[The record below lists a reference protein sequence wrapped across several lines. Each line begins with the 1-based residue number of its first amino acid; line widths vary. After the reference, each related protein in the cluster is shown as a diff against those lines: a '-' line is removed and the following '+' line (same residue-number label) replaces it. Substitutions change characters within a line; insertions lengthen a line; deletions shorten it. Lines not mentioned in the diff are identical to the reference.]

1 MFQILVTDDDKNI
14 RRYLCAVLTAAG
26 YKTRSAASAMEA
38 LELMEEYTPDLLI
51 LDIMMP
57 GMDGYALTNLLRECH
72 SDLPIL
78 MLTAKQLPENI
89 KQGFLVGT
97 DDYMTKPVDE
107 EEMLLRIKALL
118 RRSRIVHEQKL
129 SIGNTILD
137 YKTRTVYED
146 GKEYQ
151 LPQKEFSLLFKLLSY
166 PNQIFTRLQLL
177 EDVWGTRSES
187 TESTVSV
194 HINRLRKRFE
204 NNKDFSIVTLRGLGY
219 KAQIQEDQ

>member
-38 LELMEEYTPDLLI
+38 LKLMEEYTPDLLI